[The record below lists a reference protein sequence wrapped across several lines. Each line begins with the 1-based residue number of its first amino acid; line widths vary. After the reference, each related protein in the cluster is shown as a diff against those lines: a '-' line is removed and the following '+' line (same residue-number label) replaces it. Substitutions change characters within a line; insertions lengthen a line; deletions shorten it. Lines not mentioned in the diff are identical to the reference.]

1 MAADQPPTS
10 LKRPAD
16 STASGNG
23 GHKKKKPKTN
33 GGGPKKP
40 LPIAAGSNWAKL
52 KPLVVAANAK
62 PAATHNKTNVPQ
74 KKNDLRHVKSK
85 KVTSDKKPKK
95 SQTIDWIDSN
105 LIVAMDCEMVGVGVG
120 GTRSVLARCSIV
132 DFNGDVVYDEHVKP
146 LEKVTD
152 YRTHVSGIRSK
163 SFRNAISFAQC
174 QVDVGAILKDK
185 ILVGHAVRND
195 LQALMLTHPKPM
207 LRDTTKYR
215 PYMRRRVNGTKLLPK
230 ALRHLALEVLD
241 KTIQAGEHDSVI
253 DARTTLELYK
263 KAMVPWE
270 KALKASKVPG
280 GLVGVV
286 PVNVQAK
293 DKADKAKR
301 AAAGLGED
309 SDDDFEAAV
318 KHMQDKSVVTKSSLR
333 IPDAHALVMQEYDE

>member
-163 SFRNAISFAQC
+163 SFRNAISFAQ
-174 QVDVGAILKDK
+174 
-185 ILVGHAVRND
+185 
-195 LQALMLTHPKPM
+195 
-207 LRDTTKYR
+207 
-215 PYMRRRVNGTKLLPK
+215 KLLPK

-293 DKADKAKR
+293 DKAKR

>member
-195 LQALMLTHPKPM
+195 LQ
-207 LRDTTKYR
+207 
-215 PYMRRRVNGTKLLPK
+215 KLLPK

-293 DKADKAKR
+293 DKAKR

>member
-62 PAATHNKTNVPQ
+62 PVATHNKTNVPQ
-74 KKNDLRHVKSK
+74 KKNDLRHVKIK

-132 DFNGDVVYDEHVKP
+132 DFNGDVVYDEHIKP

-163 SFRNAISFAQC
+163 SFRNAISFAQ
-174 QVDVGAILKDK
+174 
-185 ILVGHAVRND
+185 
-195 LQALMLTHPKPM
+195 
-207 LRDTTKYR
+207 
-215 PYMRRRVNGTKLLPK
+215 KLLPK

>member
-195 LQALMLTHPKPM
+195 LQ
-207 LRDTTKYR
+207 
-215 PYMRRRVNGTKLLPK
+215 KLLPK

>member
-163 SFRNAISFAQC
+163 SFRNAISFAQ
-174 QVDVGAILKDK
+174 
-185 ILVGHAVRND
+185 
-195 LQALMLTHPKPM
+195 
-207 LRDTTKYR
+207 
-215 PYMRRRVNGTKLLPK
+215 KLLPK

>member
-163 SFRNAISFAQC
+163 SFRNAISFAQVRRIHC

-195 LQALMLTHPKPM
+195 LQ
-207 LRDTTKYR
+207 
-215 PYMRRRVNGTKLLPK
+215 KLLPK